1 MHPGGFEPVIPASE
15 RLGTYALGRAAAEI
29 GSYFITNFKYFVTE
43 PKISRRSLRNWATRT
58 SKSTENLFRL
68 FYGFFF

>member
-1 MHPGGFEPVIPASE
+1 VNS
-15 RLGTYALGRAAAEI
+15 
-29 GSYFITNFKYFVTE
+29 KYFAAE

-68 FYGFFF
+68 FYGFTLSKSRIASM